1 MILALA
7 ECGGIMKRKN
17 VKSAPKRKAAQP
29 KPGLYANIHKA
40 QKRAKAGGRPVKK
53 KGDSKAPT
61 DKDFAK
67 AKRTA
72 KK

>member
-1 MILALA
+1 MA
-7 ECGGIMKRKN
+7 KTK
-17 VKSAPKRKAAQP
+17 K

-40 QKRAKAGGRPVKK
+40 QKRAKRGGRPVKK
-53 KGDSKAPT
+53 KGDAKAPT

-67 AKRTA
+67 AKLTA